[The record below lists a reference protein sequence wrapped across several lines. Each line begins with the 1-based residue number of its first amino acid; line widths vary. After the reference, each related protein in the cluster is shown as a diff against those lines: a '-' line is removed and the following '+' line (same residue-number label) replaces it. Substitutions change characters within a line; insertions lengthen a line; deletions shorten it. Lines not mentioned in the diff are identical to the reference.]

1 MAKRLDILI
10 EVCQDGWRMKKLQTL
25 YKIDTT
31 GKLREWTMIIEDAC
45 FHAVKGVVGGKMIE
59 DKPRCCEA
67 KNVGRSNETTPQGQ
81 AELEA
86 QAKWQKKLDKDYALS
101 EEEAQNK
108 GYYSP
113 MLAQK
118 YEDRKDGLEYP
129 LYSQPKLDGIRCIV
143 QCVSPNPHG
152 SDDVCLVAK
161 TRNGKI
167 IDAVPHILNA
177 LKGFFIKNPDVIL
190 DGELYNHDLKDNFN
204 KITSLV
210 RKQKPVRSA
219 TDTDASFAKK
229 EDAFEK
235 SLGEGAN
242 IIQYWIYD
250 APQIGAL
257 KESVEFSTRFL
268 DCATILLPQHDCIVP
283 VPTSWVYDEE
293 ELNEAY
299 ESYINEGYE
308 GQIVRTDSPYENKRS
323 KGLLKRKE
331 FQDAEYRVVGID
343 EGNGTRTGT
352 AKHLVLWCDRT
363 QTNFNSNIKGSFEYL
378 KEVLDN
384 REDYIGK
391 QATIRFF
398 QLTPDGIP
406 RFPFAVG
413 FRDYE

>member
-1 MAKRLDILI
+1 
-10 EVCQDGWRMKKLQTL
+10 MKKLQTL

-31 GKLREWTMIIEDAC
+31 GKLREWTMIIEDAS

-67 KNVGRSNETTPQGQ
+67 KNVGRSNETTPQEQ
-81 AELEA
+81 AESEA
-86 QAKWQKKLDKDYALS
+86 QAKWQKKLDKDYALT
-101 EEEAQNK
+101 EKDAQVK
-108 GYYSP
+108 KFYDP

-152 SDDVCLVAK
+152 SDDVLLVAK
-161 TRNGKI
+161 TRNGKM
-167 IDAVPHILNA
+167 IDAVPHILNN
-177 LKGFFIKNPDVIL
+177 LKGFFLRNPDAIL

-219 TDTDASFAKK
+219 SDTDTSFAKK

-235 SLGEGAN
+235 RLAEGAN

-250 APQIGAL
+250 VPQIGVL
-257 KESVEFSTRFL
+257 KEDVKFSTRFL
-268 DCATILLPQHDCIVP
+268 DCATTLLPDADCIVP
-283 VPTSWVYDEE
+283 VPTTLVFNENQ
-293 ELNEAY
+293 LNREY
-299 ESYINEGYE
+299 EDYISEGYE

-331 FQDAEYRVVGID
+331 FQDAEYSVVGID

-363 QTNFNSNIKGSFEYL
+363 QTNFNSNIKGSFDYL

-384 REDYIGK
+384 KEEYIGK

>member
-1 MAKRLDILI
+1 
-10 EVCQDGWRMKKLQTL
+10 MKKLQTL

-67 KNVGRSNETTPQGQ
+67 KNVGRSNETTPQEQ

-101 EEEAQNK
+101 EEDAKNK
-108 GYYSP
+108 QFYAP

-118 YEDRKDGLEYP
+118 YEDRQDGLEYP

-143 QCVSPNPHG
+143 QKNSHG
-152 SDDVCLVAK
+152 ELTAK
-161 TRNGKI
+161 TRNGKV
-167 IDAVPHILNA
+167 IDAVPHILES
-177 LKGFFIKNPDVIL
+177 LEEFFVDNPDAIL

-210 RKQKPVRSA
+210 RKQKPIRSA
-219 TDTDASFAKK
+219 NDTDASFVKK
-229 EDAFEK
+229 QDAFEER
-235 SLGEGAN
+235 LAEGAN

-268 DCATILLPQHDCIVP
+268 DCATTLLPQHDCIVP

-299 ESYINEGYE
+299 ESYINDGYE

-331 FQDAEYRVVGID
+331 FQDAEYRVLDID
-343 EGNGTRTGT
+343 EGNGNRSGT
-352 AKHLVLWCDRT
+352 AKHLVLWCDE
-363 QTNFNSNIKGSFEYL
+363 QEKEFHSNIKGSFDYL
-378 KEVLDN
+378 KEVLN
-384 REDYIGK
+384 NKEDYIGK
-391 QATIRFF
+391 EATIRFF

-406 RFPFAVG
+406 RFPYAVG

>member
-1 MAKRLDILI
+1 
-10 EVCQDGWRMKKLQTL
+10 MKKLQTL

-45 FHAVKGVVGGKMIE
+45 FHAVKGVVGGKLIE

-67 KNVGRSNETTPQGQ
+67 KNVGRSNETTPQEQ

-143 QCVSPNPHG
+143 SWDENQG
-152 SDDVCLVAK
+152 LIAK

-167 IDAVPHILNA
+167 IDAVPHILDS
-177 LKGFFIKNPDVIL
+177 LELFFINNPDAIL

-219 TDTDASFAKK
+219 NDTDVSFVKK
-229 EDAFEK
+229 QDAFEK
-235 SLGEGAN
+235 RLAEGAN

-250 APQIGAL
+250 VPQIGVL
-257 KESVEFSTRFL
+257 REDVSFSTRFL
-268 DCATILLPQHDCIVP
+268 DCATTLFPQHDSIVP
-283 VPTSWVYDEE
+283 VPTSWIYDEE

-299 ESYINEGYE
+299 ESYINDGYE

-352 AKHLVLWCDRT
+352 AKNLVLWCDEQET
-363 QTNFNSNIKGSFEYL
+363 EFHSNIKGSFDYL

-384 REDYIGK
+384 RKDYIGK
-391 QATIRFF
+391 QATIRYF

>member
-1 MAKRLDILI
+1 
-10 EVCQDGWRMKKLQTL
+10 MKKLQTL

-67 KNVGRSNETTPQGQ
+67 KNVGRSNETTPQEQ

-86 QAKWQKKLDKDYALS
+86 QAKWQKKLDKDYALT
-101 EEEAQNK
+101 EKDAQVK
-108 GYYSP
+108 KFYDP

-118 YEDRKDGLEYP
+118 YEDRKDGLTYP
-129 LYSQPKLDGIRCIV
+129 IYSQPKLDGIRCIV
-143 QCVSPNPHG
+143 QKNSQG
-152 SDDVCLVAK
+152 DLTAK
-161 TRNGKI
+161 TRNGKV
-167 IDAVPHILNA
+167 IDAIPHVLES
-177 LKGFFIKNPDVIL
+177 LKEFFVNYPDAIL

-219 TDTDASFAKK
+219 SDTDASFQKK
-229 EDAFEK
+229 QDAFEK
-235 SLGEGAN
+235 RLAEGAN

-250 APQIGAL
+250 SPQIGVL
-257 KESVEFSTRFL
+257 KEDVKFSTRFL
-268 DCATILLPQHDCIVP
+268 DCATTLLPEDDSIVS
-283 VPTSWVYDEE
+283 VPTSLVFSEG
-293 ELNEAY
+293 ELNEEY
-299 ESYINEGYE
+299 ETYTMEGFE

-352 AKHLVLWCDRT
+352 AKHLVLWCDD
-363 QTNFNSNIKGSFEYL
+363 QGKEFNSNIKGSFDYL

-384 REDYIGK
+384 KEDYIGK
-391 QATIRFF
+391 QATIRYF

>member
-1 MAKRLDILI
+1 
-10 EVCQDGWRMKKLQTL
+10 MKKLQTL

-67 KNVGRSNETTPQGQ
+67 KNVGRANETTPQEQ
-81 AELEA
+81 AESEA

-101 EEEAQNK
+101 EEDAENK
-108 GYYSP
+108 QFYAP

-152 SDDVCLVAK
+152 SDDVLLVAK

-167 IDAVPHILNA
+167 IDAIPHILNS
-177 LKGFFIKNPDVIL
+177 LKGFFIKRPDSIL
-190 DGELYNHDLKDNFN
+190 DGELYNHDLRDNFN

-210 RKQKPVRSA
+210 RKQKPVRLDS
-219 TDTDASFAKK
+219 DNNKSFQKK
-229 EDAFEK
+229 EIAFQE
-235 SLGEGAN
+235 SLEASAET
-242 IIQYWIYD
+242 IQYWIYD
-250 APQIGAL
+250 APQVGVF
-257 KESVEFSTRFL
+257 KENVDFSLRLEQLFL
-268 DCATILLPQHDCIVP
+268 EL
-283 VPTSWVYDEE
+283 PTSDSTNCIKGVTTTQVISEKQLDEI
-293 ELNEAY
+293 Y
-299 ESYINEGYE
+299 GTYISEGYE
-308 GQIVRTDSPYENKRS
+308 GQIIRTDSSYENKRS

-331 FQDAEYRVVGID
+331 FQDAEYMITGID
-343 EGNGTRTGT
+343 EGNGTRRGT
-352 AKHLVLWCDRT
+352 AKHLVCYCDKT
-363 QTNFNSNIKGSFEYL
+363 KQAFHSNIKGSFDYL
-378 KEVLDN
+378 AEILEN
-384 REDYIGK
+384 QGDYVGK
-391 QATIRFF
+391 KATIRFF
-398 QLTPDGIP
+398 QLTPAGIP

>member
-1 MAKRLDILI
+1 
-10 EVCQDGWRMKKLQTL
+10 MKKLQTL
-25 YKIDTT
+25 YKIDST
-31 GKLREWTMIIEDAC
+31 GKLREWTMIIEDSC

-67 KNVGRSNETTPQGQ
+67 KNVGRSNETTPQEQ
-81 AELEA
+81 AESEA

-101 EEEAQNK
+101 EEEAENK
-108 GYYSP
+108 QFYAP

-143 QCVSPNPHG
+143 QKNSQG
-152 SDDVCLVAK
+152 ELIAK
-161 TRNGKI
+161 TRNGKV
-167 IDAVPHILNA
+167 IDAVPHILKS
-177 LKGFFIKNPDVIL
+177 LVGFFEKNPDAIL

-210 RKQKPVRSA
+210 RKQNPVRSA
-219 TDTDASFAKK
+219 SDTDASFAKK
-229 EDAFEK
+229 QDAFK
-235 SLGEGAN
+235 KRLAEGAN
-242 IIQYWIYD
+242 VIQYWIYD
-250 APQIGAL
+250 IPSSEDFSMRFGSHEVAL
-257 KESVEFSTRFL
+257 S
-268 DCATILLPQHDCIVP
+268 LPEVDCIVP
-283 VPTSWVYDEE
+283 VPTSFIEGEGD
-293 ELNEAY
+293 LDSKY
-299 ESYINEGYE
+299 EGYLNEGYE
-308 GQIVRTDSPYENKRS
+308 GQIIRTDSPYENKRS
-323 KGLLKRKE
+323 KGLLKRKD
-331 FQDAEYRVVGID
+331 FQDAEYQVVGID

-384 REDYIGK
+384 KQEYIGK

>member
-1 MAKRLDILI
+1 
-10 EVCQDGWRMKKLQTL
+10 MKKLQTL

-67 KNVGRSNETTPQGQ
+67 KNVGRSNETTPQEQ

-86 QAKWQKKLDKDYALS
+86 QAKWQKKFDKDYALS
-101 EEEAQNK
+101 EEEAENK
-108 GYYSP
+108 QFYRP

-143 QCVSPNPHG
+143 QKNRQGV
-152 SDDVCLVAK
+152 LTAK
-161 TRNGKI
+161 TRNGKV
-167 IDAVPHILNA
+167 IDAVPHILESVQE
-177 LKGFFIKNPDVIL
+177 FFVDNPDAIL

-219 TDTDASFAKK
+219 SDTDASFAKK
-229 EDAFEK
+229 QDAFK
-235 SLGEGAN
+235 KRLAEGAGV
-242 IIQYWIYD
+242 IQYWIYD
-250 APQIGAL
+250 IPSS
-257 KESVEFSTRFL
+257 KDFSVRFAHSDL
-268 DCATILLPQHDCIVP
+268 RFPEADCLVP
-283 VPTSWVYDEE
+283 VPTFLVADED
-293 ELNEAY
+293 ELNAEY
-299 ESYINEGYE
+299 ENYLNDGYE
-308 GQIVRTDSPYENKRS
+308 GQIIRTDSPYENKRS
-323 KGLLKRKE
+323 KTLLKRKD
-331 FQDAEYRVVGID
+331 FQDAEYRVLGID
-343 EGNGTRTGT
+343 EGNGTRSGT
-352 AKHLVLWCDRT
+352 AKHLVLWCDE
-363 QTNFNSNIKGSFEYL
+363 QEKEFHSNIKGSFAYL

-384 REDYIGK
+384 KEDYIGK
-391 QATIRFF
+391 EATIRFF